1 MSEGTLS
8 SSKTRARIV
17 VSDLHLGEGRRNWNG
32 SLNVLE
38 DFTVDQRFVEF
49 VEYYSKAYE
58 QVELVLNG
66 NFFEMLRCRAVVDYP
81 DVLFETYAVEL
92 VRVQMD
98 GHVHVIDALRRF
110 MENPDHRL
118 IYIIGEADVGVFWP
132 KVQDE
137 MRSRISQ
144 RIEFFPA
151 SFLADGIYIEH
162 GHQLESMYRIDIVEP
177 FKQVDGLGVLSLPW
191 GAFFN
196 AHFVQPLR
204 KIRPQFYRVRPMKN
218 YLLWSLLFETRF
230 FMKVVFQFIQMLL
243 SASSRRLYPGNSLG
257 TIFSIFSQSA
267 DTESLEEQAELLTNN
282 EEIQKVILGHSHIPN
297 YRLFRNGKEY
307 FNSGTWTKNLS
318 LDLRTLGS
326 FHKLTYVLLEFRGL
340 DVRGKLME
348 WKGRHEVV
356 EDFI

>member
-1 MSEGTLS
+1 MS
-8 SSKTRARIV
+8 
-17 VSDLHLGEGRRNWNG
+17 DFHLGEGRRNWDG

-49 VEYYSKAYE
+49 IDYYSKAYE

-66 NFFEMLRCRAVVDYP
+66 NFFEMLRCRAVIDYP

-98 GHVHVIDALRRF
+98 GHSQVIDALKRF
-110 MENPDHRL
+110 MEAPNHRL

-137 MRSRISQ
+137 IRSRISQ

-162 GHQLESMYRIDIVEP
+162 GHQHEAMYKIDISEP
-177 FKQVDGLGVLSLPW
+177 FKKVDELPVLSLPW

-218 YLLWSLLFETRF
+218 YLLWSLLFETKF
-230 FMKVVFQFIQMLL
+230 FLKVIGQFVRMLI
-243 SASSRRLYPGNSLG
+243 SASSRKLYPGNSLG
-257 TIFSIFSQSA
+257 TIFKIFKQAA
-267 DTESLEEQAELLTNN
+267 DTETLEEAAEFLTNADG
-282 EEIQKVILGHSHIPN
+282 IQKVIFGHSHIPN
-297 YRLFRNGKEY
+297 YRQFRNGKEY
-307 FNSGTWTKNLS
+307 FNSGTWTRNLS

-326 FHKLTYVLLEFRGL
+326 FHKLNYVLLEFAPTL
-340 DVRGKLME
+340 EVRGKLME
-348 WKGRHEVV
+348 WKGKHEVI
-356 EDFI
+356 EDFV